1 MAFIV
6 EQAGGKAING
16 KDDILQLHPT
26 DLHQRTPMFIGSTD
40 MVNMLSEFI
49 DRFSESPSI

>member
-16 KDDILQLHPT
+16 KDDILQLNPA

-49 DRFSESPSI
+49 DKYSSKDSS